1 MISVIR
7 DKHSQV
13 LPTIGAVVTAKV
25 WFISHLSLPYD
36 IIIMDYKAR
45 MMLKH

>member
-1 MISVIR
+1 MCVVR

-25 WFISHLSLPYD
+25 MHGLCKVFI
-36 IIIMDYKAR
+36 
-45 MMLKH
+45 